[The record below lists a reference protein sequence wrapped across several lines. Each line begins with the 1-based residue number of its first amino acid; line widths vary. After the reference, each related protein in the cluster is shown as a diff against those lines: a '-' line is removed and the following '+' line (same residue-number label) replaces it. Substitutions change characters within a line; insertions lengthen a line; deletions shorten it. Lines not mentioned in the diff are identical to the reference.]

1 MKKIIALVFCL
12 VITASAALAQRGIN
26 NQQWRPVRDITAY
39 ERFQLRRD
47 VIRLHLTR
55 RMAEKD
61 GYVTPMEEKRIHKM
75 KRKARRDA
83 LRYRMNNKRRRI

>member
-26 NQQWRPVRDITAY
+26 NQQWRSVRDITAY

-61 GYVTPMEEKRIHKM
+61 GSITPMEEKRIHKM
-75 KRKARRDA
+75 KRKASRDA